1 MCRLSQG
8 QGRGVKKRRR
18 MGDYY
23 SEMAGKRR
31 YREIC
36 LSRACVTSDY
46 VRRGIGFGVRTTHIV
61 QMNTGG

>member
-1 MCRLSQG
+1 
-8 QGRGVKKRRR
+8 

-31 YREIC
+31 YYCEIC

-46 VRRGIGFGVRTTHIV
+46 VRRGIGFDGENYANEHGRLV
-61 QMNTGG
+61 